1 MMRNVNCDESRNL
14 WTRKETFVS
23 GRPATRIR
31 RKYRKIE
38 EFQCTIALT
47 LCDHS
52 ELFLH
57 TFYAIS
63 FTQIK
68 TKIALQ
74 MGVKEYYFYLD
85 SADPLGFMPYQ
96 TRRRIFATLHRLLV
110 RIGL

>member
-85 SADPLGFMPYQ
+85 SAPTHSASCRTRPAAGFLQPC
-96 TRRRIFATLHRLLV
+96 TASS
-110 RIGL
+110 